1 MKKNRKRL
9 MAAFMAVLMVLT
21 LVPTWL
27 LGGIFATT
35 AKADDDVTLGYTF
48 KEADLSK
55 DKSSSSAEIKDGDG
69 IVYEVTAVKGKGEEF
84 SIAGNTLKLK
94 GDNNDKCDVYKDWFE
109 TEEAANQFIKDA
121 KEA

>member
-69 IVYEVTAVKGKGEEF
+69 IVYEVTAVKGRLWICQNICKKR
-84 SIAGNTLKLK
+84 L
-94 GDNNDKCDVYKDWFE
+94 YKD
-109 TEEAANQFIKDA
+109 KYRLLYR
-121 KEA
+121 KYR